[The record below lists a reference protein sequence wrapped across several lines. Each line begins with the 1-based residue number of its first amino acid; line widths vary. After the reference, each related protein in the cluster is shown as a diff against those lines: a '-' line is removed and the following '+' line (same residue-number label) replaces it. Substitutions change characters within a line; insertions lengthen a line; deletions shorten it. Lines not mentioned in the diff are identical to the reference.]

1 VYIHDLDDSDELLVD
16 KNGCSNNRNTVRDT
30 HKWKANESV
39 FQFIMYLP
47 AQNIWWKEWYELKY
61 GYMDSKGQCSRG
73 QANKS
78 ILSI

>member
-1 VYIHDLDDSDELLVD
+1 MYIHDLDDSDELLVD

-47 AQNIWWKEWYELKY
+47 AQNI
-61 GYMDSKGQCSRG
+61 
-73 QANKS
+73 
-78 ILSI
+78 